1 MFLFISYTVDLFRL
15 LHFYHR
21 IIQVQSLVSASGIS
35 YISLTNLNENT
46 HLRNSMATL
55 PDNYIEECG
64 WCS

>member
-21 IIQVQSLVSASGIS
+21 IIQVQSLVNASGIS

-64 WCS
+64 